1 VAAALVVVGTPIGND
16 EDWTP
21 RALRELAE
29 ADVVAAEDTRVARG
43 RLARVGVTAKR
54 FLSLHDHNERQRLAQ
69 VLGLVRAGQRVAL
82 VSDAGMPL
90 VSDPGYR
97 VVRAAVEEGLEVDV
111 VPGPTAMTSA
121 LVLSGLPSD
130 RFAFVGFPP
139 RSSGRRLR
147 WLTERSAD
155 TATWIMYESPHRL
168 VATLG
173 DLDKAVGARACA
185 VVFSIT
191 KPWQRVRRGTPSELL
206 VHFEADPE
214 DVKGELTLLVA
225 GAPEVEATLDR
236 RATTLIDALVD
247 GGVSASTVR
256 DAVAAALDLPRRAV
270 YQYALTSAER
280 ADQRTDDE

>member
-1 VAAALVVVGTPIGND
+1 MSAALVVVGTPIGND

-54 FLSLHDHNERQRLAQ
+54 LLSLHDHNERQRLAQ

-97 VVRAAVEEGLEVDV
+97 VVRAALAEGLEVDV

-130 RFAFVGFPP
+130 RFSFVGFPP
-139 RSSGRRLR
+139 RSAGRRLR
-147 WLTERSAD
+147 WLAARASD

-173 DLDKAVGARACA
+173 DLDTALGSRACA
-185 VVFSIT
+185 VVFSLT
-191 KPWQRVRRGTPSELL
+191 KPWQRVRRGTPAELL
-206 VHFEADPE
+206 AHFAGDPE

-225 GAPEVEATLDR
+225 GAPEEDVELDE
-236 RATTLIDALVD
+236 RATRLIAALV
-247 GGVSASTVR
+247 GRGVSPSTVR
-256 DAVAAALDLPRRAV
+256 DAVASALDLPRRAV
-270 YQYALTSAER
+270 YQYALASAESS
-280 ADQRTDDE
+280 DERTDNQ